1 MCSIL
6 EIGSEQVQYFFL
18 FLSSYHHRQQNV
30 YLQGLLLA
38 APFECMATEKGIGI
52 PAVIPMPHL
61 SGPAVVPYDRSYAE
75 HSNT

>member
-30 YLQGLLLA
+30 YLQGLLA
-38 APFECMATEKGIGI
+38 ALFEGMATEKGIGI

-61 SGPAVVPYDRSYAE
+61 LGPAVVPYDRSYAE